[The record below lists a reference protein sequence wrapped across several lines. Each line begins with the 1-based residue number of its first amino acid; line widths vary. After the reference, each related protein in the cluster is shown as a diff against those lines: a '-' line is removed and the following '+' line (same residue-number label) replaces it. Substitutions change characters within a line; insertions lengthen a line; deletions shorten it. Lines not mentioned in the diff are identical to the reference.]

1 MEQQP
6 GAIEKLLDNP
16 IGLLIL
22 SNVVFF
28 VVYFLWGIVKI
39 QSIPP
44 MPKALIES
52 ILGGAK

>member
-16 IGLLIL
+16 IGLLIM

-44 MPKALIES
+44 MPKALIET